1 MGNERKGLLGVI
13 VGAVVSLCRGAKTR
27 VRMGSKPS
35 EKFLVWVGFYRGFV
49 LYPLLF
55 AVPVDVVSE
64 DAGER
69 LIDKI

>member
-35 EKFLVWVGFYRGFV
+35 EKFLVWVGFSSRIC
-49 LYPLLF
+49 
-55 AVPVDVVSE
+55 VVST
-64 DAGER
+64 AFCSSGGCGLGGCGR
-69 LIDKI
+69 KIDR